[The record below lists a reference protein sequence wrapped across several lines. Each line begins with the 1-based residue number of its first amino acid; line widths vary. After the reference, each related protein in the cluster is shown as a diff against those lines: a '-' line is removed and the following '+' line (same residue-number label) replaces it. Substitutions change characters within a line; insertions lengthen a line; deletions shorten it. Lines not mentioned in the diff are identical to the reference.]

1 MEDTL
6 NTLSQTVE
14 QIQESQNHLNTE
26 KKWCL
31 GLIQEEI
38 EQQERD
44 WKVELTQLNQVVHML
59 EKSINDSAVDQSDIA
74 KKIEKLE
81 GTQIDL
87 VHLCEE
93 VRIST
98 DELAKSAAI
107 WYPKYEAA
115 ACIVSEL
122 SFKLEQTD
130 EKIRGIYCDEN
141 LLQHMAQLAE
151 SKVSGLKDM
160 VSSSVLAQCRPQLQ
174 NILEQVENE
183 KLAHR
188 QVNLHTCGIYTC
200 NCSVFHY
207 PFSNL

>member
-1 MEDTL
+1 M
-6 NTLSQTVE
+6 
-14 QIQESQNHLNTE
+14 
-26 KKWCL
+26 
-31 GLIQEEI
+31 
-38 EQQERD
+38 
-44 WKVELTQLNQVVHML
+44 
-59 EKSINDSAVDQSDIA
+59 
-74 KKIEKLE
+74 E

-98 DELAKSAAI
+98 HELAKSAAI

-141 LLQHMAQLAE
+141 LLQHMAQLSE
-151 SKVSGLKDM
+151 SKVHGLKDM

-183 KLAHR
+183 NLAHC

-200 NCSVFHY
+200 NFSIFHY

>member
-1 MEDTL
+1 MSRLDQGVFW
-6 NTLSQTVE
+6 NYGQT
-14 QIQESQNHLNTE
+14 IL
-26 KKWCL
+26 
-31 GLIQEEI
+31 
-38 EQQERD
+38 
-44 WKVELTQLNQVVHML
+44 QVVHML

-130 EKIRGIYCDEN
+130 EKIREIYCDEN
-141 LLQHMAQLAE
+141 LLQHMAQLSE
-151 SKVSGLKDM
+151 SKVQGLKDM

-183 KLAHR
+183 NLAHR
-188 QVNLHTCGIYTC
+188 QVNLHTCGMYTS

-207 PFSNL
+207 PFSDLS